1 MVITTLSTWI
11 LWLIG
16 ANTGTK
22 CMWLTFIT
30 LHDLAGGVFPTLYGN
45 ANVQSF
51 SHEMCFASTGVF
63 SYARGVGYLVGIPIA
78 GAILGDVKNR
88 DIVPQGL
95 TGMIIYIGFLMLVRT
110 SCTFAVRI
118 LDGRGKGWKLIA

>member
-1 MVITTLSTWI
+1 MVISTLSTWI

-16 ANTGTK
+16 VKTGTK
-22 CMWLTFIT
+22 CMWLVFII
-30 LHDLAGGVFPTLYGN
+30 LHGLAGGVFPILYGN
-45 ANVQSF
+45 VNVQLF
-51 SHEMCFASTGVF
+51 SHKMYFAFAGVF

-88 DIVPQGL
+88 DIVPQDL
-95 TGMIIYIGFLMLVRT
+95 TGMIIYIGPLMLVCT

-118 LDGRGKGWKLIA
+118 LDRRGKGWKLIA

>member
-1 MVITTLSTWI
+1 MVITILNTWI

-16 ANTGTK
+16 AKTGTK
-22 CMWLTFIT
+22 CMWLVFII
-30 LHDLAGGVFPTLYGN
+30 LHGLASGVFPILYGN
-45 ANVQSF
+45 VNVQLF
-51 SHEMCFASTGVF
+51 SHKMYFASAGVF

-88 DIVPQGL
+88 DIVPQDL
-95 TGMIIYIGFLMLVRT
+95 TGMIIYIGPLMLVCT

-118 LDGRGKGWKLIA
+118 LDGRGKG